1 MRKKTNS
8 SKSIFKRL
16 LVLATAMV
24 LICAFFTS
32 CMGNTQTTVTV
43 EGDVKLND
51 TDGISQTDLNNIAK
65 FVANNEEAYQGL
77 VAAYRGYDILN
88 DTVEEGKV
96 YAPIYETVVDDEENE
111 TEILKVN
118 VDAAKAVLAK
128 HDTKNTLDYEKLDRE
143 DVINLVEKLKQNVT
157 FEAKKDLLNSIM
169 YGIGVALGWI
179 TNTLGFGNYIIGICI
194 FAIFL
199 EILMLPMAIS
209 RQKNSI
215 KQAKLRPKEMAIR
228 KKYAGRNDQ
237 VTMQKVQ
244 TEIQEMYRKEN
255 FNPASG
261 CLPLL
266 IQLPVIMV
274 LYNIV
279 VDPLTHVLGKA
290 GNFSQALQIYFKTSP
305 LAGGFGGTLYQQ
317 KGNGSIEVL
326 SKIREVGLE
335 AFEGIKNFD
344 FFNNGEEIFAQIESI
359 YESIPSFNIGS
370 SINLGYIPSFERFDW
385 LLLVPV
391 LTFVVYFGSMKLSKK
406 FMYQPTQT
414 ENQPGAGCSNNI
426 MDISMP
432 LMSVFFTFAVPA
444 VIGVYWMFKSV
455 LSTIQQFIVAK
466 VMPIPTFTE
475 EDYKA
480 AEKELG
486 VKNKKNTEKKE
497 RDPSAPRPRSL
508 HHIDDEDYNEQG
520 ELKPAPKAP
529 EVKASETPVGAAPL
543 KNDEPEHKAK
553 KDKKSEKDAPEA
565 EKAEKNNEENK

>member
-1 MRKKTNS
+1 
-8 SKSIFKRL
+8 
-16 LVLATAMV
+16 MV

-96 YAPIYETVVDDEENE
+96 YAPIYETVVDDEGNE

-157 FEAKKDLLNSIM
+157 FEAKKDFLNSIM

-237 VTMQKVQ
+237 VTMQKMNQ
-244 TEIQEMYRKEN
+244 EIQKLYQDEGY
-255 FNPASG
+255 NPMGG

-266 IQLPVIMV
+266 IQMPIVIA

-279 VDPLTHVLGKA
+279 IDPLRYVLGLA
-290 GNFSQALQIYFKTSP
+290 ESLSSALSTYCTAARA
-305 LAGGFGGTLYQQ
+305 AGGL
-317 KGNGSIEVL
+317 
-326 SKIREVGLE
+326 GLE
-335 AFEGIKNFD
+335 LGTGKGTIELLSQLGGGQLEGLRNFAFFANREECFNALNNLPELNFNLFGLNMGI
-344 FFNNGEEIFAQIESI
+344 
-359 YESIPSFNIGS
+359 IPGFRQ
-370 SINLGYIPSFERFDW
+370 PFV
-385 LLLVPV
+385 LLLIPV
-391 LTFVVYFGSMKLSKK
+391 LTFAFYFASMKLTRK
-406 FMYQPTQT
+406 FTYQPVTTDPQM
-414 ENQPGAGCSNNI
+414 GCSNNM
-426 MDISMP
+426 MDITMP
-432 LMSVFFTFAVPA
+432 LMSVYITFIVPA
-444 VIGVYWMFKSV
+444 AVGIYWIFKCIISTVKQFVIHK
-455 LSTIQQFIVAK
+455 A
-466 VMPIPTFTE
+466 MPLPTFTE

-480 AEKELG
+480 AERELKG
-486 VKNKKNTEKKE
+486 KTKHEKKPAGE
-497 RDPSAPRPRSL
+497 RTSPSGKKVRSL
-508 HHIDDEDYNEQG
+508 HHIDDDDEPLPPSVPEKKEDPAKSEQ
-520 ELKPAPKAP
+520 PAGQEEK
-529 EVKASETPVGAAPL
+529 
-543 KNDEPEHKAK
+543 KNDMRAPMKDDRKDDEK
-553 KDKKSEKDAPEA
+553 K
-565 EKAEKNNEENK
+565 

>member
-1 MRKKTNS
+1 
-8 SKSIFKRL
+8 
-16 LVLATAMV
+16 MV
-24 LICAFFTS
+24 LVCSFFTS
-32 CMGNTQTTVTV
+32 CMGSTQTTVTV
-43 EGDVKLND
+43 EGNVKLND
-51 TDGISQTDLNNIAK
+51 TDGISQTDLNNIAQ
-65 FVANNEEAYQGL
+65 FVANNEEAYQGI

-96 YAPIYETVVDDEENE
+96 YAPIYETVEDGEGNSVEV
-111 TEILKVN
+111 LKVN

-128 HDTKNTLDYEKLDRE
+128 QDTKNTLDYEKLDRE
-143 DVINLVEKLKQNVT
+143 DVINLVEKLKKDVT
-157 FEAKKDLLNSIM
+157 FEEERGILNAIM
-169 YGIGVALGWI
+169 YGIGTALGWV

-237 VTMQKVQ
+237 VTMQKAQ
-244 TEIQEMYRKEN
+244 AEIQEMYRKEN

-266 IQLPVIMV
+266 IQIPVLMV

-290 GNFSQALQIYFKTSP
+290 GNFSQALQTYFKTSP
-305 LAGGFGGTLYQQ
+305 LAGGFGGVLNQQ
-317 KGNGSIEVL
+317 KGNGTIEVL
-326 SKIREVGLE
+326 SKIKEVGIE
-335 AFEGIKNFD
+335 AFEGLKNFD
-344 FFNNGEEIFAQIESI
+344 FFNNSEEVFEQIESI
-359 YESIPSFNIGS
+359 YESIPSFSIGS
-370 SINLGYIPSFERFDW
+370 AMNLGYIPSFERFDW
-385 LLLVPV
+385 LLLIPV

-406 FMYQPTQT
+406 FMYQPTQA

-432 LMSVFFTFAVPA
+432 LMSVFFTFMVPA

-455 LSTIQQFIVAK
+455 LSSLQQIIIAK
-466 VMPIPTFTE
+466 IMPLPTFTE
-475 EDYKA
+475 EEYKA

-497 RDPSAPRPRSL
+497 RDPNAPRPRSL
-508 HHIDDEDYNEQG
+508 HHIDDEDYNEKG

-553 KDKKSEKDAPEA
+553 KDKKGEKDAPEA
-565 EKAEKNNEENK
+565 ESAEDKKEEN